1 MRACVQRVRAASVT
15 VDGDIVGQI
24 DHGLVVLLG
33 VAQGDTEQDA
43 KQLADKIVRLRIF
56 EDDQDKMN
64 RSLVDTGGSM
74 LVVSQFTLLGDCR
87 KGRRP
92 SFVAAATPELAEQLY
107 ELFVAEVAGQGI
119 GVETGQFRTMMDV
132 SLINSGPVTLLLDT
146 KQSDS

>member
-1 MRACVQRVRAASVT
+1 M
-15 VDGDIVGQI
+15 
-24 DHGLVVLLG
+24 LLG

-56 EDDQDKMN
+56 EDNQDKMN